1 MKSAFQFNTGDY
13 TMFMFRD
20 NIKKRYIDYIFYKG
34 NLVFGDQQK
43 AIVDI
48 DEKCGLPNYEF
59 PSVHLFLKVKFKFI

>member
-34 NLVFGDQQK
+34 NLAFG
-43 AIVDI
+43 
-48 DEKCGLPNYEF
+48 
-59 PSVHLFLKVKFKFI
+59 